1 MRKIIVSL
9 AILLLAAG
17 CAKDASVKIGAVL
30 PLTGPWQLYGQPV
43 RKGVELAFEE
53 LQASNDLPFEIDLM
67 VSDTESDAAKGN
79 ELMRQAIDDGAV
91 AVIGG
96 VTSAEALEMVAVADR
111 FDRVLLSPSASN
123 PQLTGI
129 SRNFYRVFP
138 SDAKEGTTMGNFASQ
153 KLGLKTVA
161 IVAKEETYAAGI
173 QAVFAAEF
181 ERNGGQVLEVIEYP
195 EGAGDFSGLIAR
207 VVGLKPDAVYLA
219 AYADD
224 IGKMIAQVK
233 TQKFEGRILTTSAF
247 STPEA
252 IEQTGDDAEGVFLT
266 QAGFEPASE
275 EPKVQAFVE
284 AYRTKHGFAPD
295 LYAAHGYDAMMVV
308 VEGLKQGVDVP
319 SDLWKKVR
327 GLRDYYGVTG
337 AIQFDERGDVQKFPR
352 VYVVQNGNLVD
363 YEREI
368 EARRRA
374 LIDRL
379 HELQEAQRRR
389 AQSGG

>member
-1 MRKIIVSL
+1 MRKVILSL
-9 AILLLAAG
+9 ALFSMVAG
-17 CAKDASVKIGAVL
+17 CAPDSSLQISAVL
-30 PLTGPWQLYGQPV
+30 PLSGPWQIYGQPV
-43 RKGVELAFEE
+43 RKGVELAYEE
-53 LQASNDLPFEIDLM
+53 LKASPDLPFSLDL
-67 VSDTESDAAKGN
+67 VISDTESDAAKAN
-79 ELMRQAIDDGAV
+79 KLLREAFDSGAV
-91 AVIGG
+91 AVVGG

-138 SDAKEGTTMGNFASQ
+138 SDAKEGTTMGNFGSQ
-153 KLGLKTVA
+153 KLGLQTAV

-173 QAVFAAEF
+173 QAVFASEF
-181 ERNGGQVLEVIEYP
+181 ERNGGQVTEIIEYP

-207 VVGLKPDAVYLA
+207 VVSLEPNAVYLA

-224 IGKMIAQVK
+224 IGKMINELRAKNFQ
-233 TQKFEGRILTTSAF
+233 GRILTTSAF

-252 IEQTGDDAEGVFLT
+252 IEQTGDDSEGVFLT
-266 QAGFEPASE
+266 QAGFEPDSE
-275 EPKVQAFVE
+275 DPKVIGFVE
-284 AYRTKHGFAPD
+284 AYRAKYGFAPD
-295 LYAAHGYDAMMVV
+295 LYAAHGYDALMVL
-308 VEGLKQGVDVP
+308 VEGLKQGADVP

-327 GLRDYYGVTG
+327 GLRDYFGVTG

-352 VYVVQNGNLVD
+352 VYVVQNGTLVD
-363 YEREI
+363 YERDI

-379 HELQEAQRRR
+379 HELQEQQRKR
-389 AQSGG
+389 GN